1 MVCSLSHITK
11 LPQGPFCLKMI
22 CIPSR
27 FVDSCLGI
35 ELKSR
40 NHFPSEFA
48 SFLLTSAFLIRS
60 GNGIILAHLRL
71 IWFFLTLT
79 LKAWG
84 FLSLL
89 LKLYRFI
96 EVSLK
101 VDQAAFILPFPILSE
116 PFELEAKIFVELWEW
131 LFFYLFNYYVQIK
144 LTFSFKSNL
153 LITILDSSL
162 GCSLSKLLFSNFFM

>member
-11 LPQGPFCLKMI
+11 LPQGPSCLKMI

-48 SFLLTSAFLIRS
+48 SFSAHICVS
-60 GNGIILAHLRL
+60 HKIWYGIILARLRL
-71 IWFFLTLT
+71 IWFFLALT

-101 VDQAAFILPFPILSE
+101 VDQAAFVLPFPILSE
-116 PFELEAKIFVELWEW
+116 PFELEAKIFVELWE
-131 LFFYLFNYYVQIK
+131 
-144 LTFSFKSNL
+144 
-153 LITILDSSL
+153 
-162 GCSLSKLLFSNFFM
+162 